1 MTLAKHARV
10 LNTSHDKHRADTA
23 RLGALLR
30 LLALAW
36 LLGGLQTGCTD
47 GCGAPGSDIPPVE
60 LLYPNLNH
68 AENVDWGEVNLMT
81 FVTKEVVLLNDG
93 DNTLSI
99 SNVLLAVG
107 DSVGANQN
115 RFTITT
121 DLSELSTKP
130 LSLGVGKDLR
140 IRIKFE
146 GYVEGVANDTLV
158 VESNDP
164 DQPRLELPLQAAV
177 VRPILNLFPT
187 KLVFDDVFTGAA
199 STKTL
204 DIKNSGKGTLAIY
217 ELNFKGDV
225 DGEFSYTLPSSFQ
238 LGQTLSGGT
247 GIEVGITYSP
257 KNDGADNVT
266 LEVVSSDP
274 KQPRQNVTLSANGQ
288 VDDPPQV
295 VILSPYEGDT
305 YYVGSSINL
314 RGKVVDDGLDLS
326 KMTILWLSS
335 TDGQL
340 CPNLKPDAEGN
351 FQCQATFTK
360 AGDQTITLTALDSSN
375 QQAIPVSVKIV
386 IWDLETPLSYVISGS
401 SETSLYAYTP
411 DDNIQI
417 FVVDGQNPLI
427 SEVCVNAIDDRRE
440 AEPPRTCQAKYG
452 DIIQIK
458 VYDRYGSGFGIPA
471 LHLWYGREDEYDQP
485 LIEEPISRNST
496 AADYETFDLGNCLP
510 TPTREE
516 WYATHGEDE
525 PPPDCL
531 VYVKEVVVEIPP
543 PEPQGLEV
551 RHTR

>member
-1 MTLAKHARV
+1 MTLAALPRV
-10 LNTSHDKHRADTA
+10 LHTIQHKAWSRWQN
-23 RLGALLR
+23 LGR
-30 LLALAW
+30 LLGLMAFAW
-36 LLGGLQTGCTD
+36 MVGGLQTGCAD
-47 GCGAPGSDIPPVE
+47 GCGQGAQDVPPITQ
-60 LLYPNLNH
+60 LYPNLNH

-93 DNTLSI
+93 DTKLSI
-99 SNVLLAVG
+99 SNILLAVG

-121 DLSELSTKP
+121 ELPDFAESP
-130 LSLGVGKDLR
+130 YLLGVDNDLR

-146 GYVEGVANDTLV
+146 GYIEGVANDTLV
-158 VESNDP
+158 IESNDP

-187 KLVFDDVFTGAA
+187 KLIYDDVFTGVA

-217 ELNFKGDV
+217 ELNFQGDV

-238 LGQTLSGGT
+238 LGQSLSGGT

-335 TDGQL
+335 TEGQL

-351 FQCQATFTK
+351 FQCQATFTE
-360 AGDQTITLTALDSSN
+360 AGDQTITLTALDASN

-471 LHLWYGREDEYDQP
+471 LHLWYGREDEYDQA
-485 LIEEPISRNST
+485 LIEEPISRSSN
-496 AADYETFDLGNCLP
+496 AADYESFDLGDCLP
-510 TPTREE
+510 TPSRDE

-531 VYVKEVVVEIPP
+531 VYLKEVVVEIPP
-543 PEPQGLEV
+543 PEPQGPEA
-551 RHTR
+551 RRTR